1 MSHMVR
7 ILGRGMG
14 FAGASLAVL
23 LLTACQ
29 SMPAPKFGPGPPPLM
44 GAKKSKTLG
53 PAPITGAAVR
63 FSFATLNGVPAD
75 MRFALQD
82 DLKKYAASRQ
92 LALVEPGDP
101 TAVYDISGYLSAVGG
116 DAGTLL
122 VYVWDVTDPQGT
134 PLYRISGQEP
144 GGGVSG
150 DPWEGIKEDAI
161 DAAARDTIDKL
172 ADWVRG

>member
-1 MSHMVR
+1 MRTS
-7 ILGRGMG
+7 GRGLA
-14 FAGASLAVL
+14 FAGVSLAAL

-44 GAKKSKTLG
+44 GAKKTRTLG
-53 PAPITGAAVR
+53 PAPIKGADVR

-92 LALVEPGDP
+92 LVLVDAGDP
-101 TAVYDISGYLSAVGG
+101 TAVYDVSGYLSAVGG

-122 VYVWDVTDPQGT
+122 VYVWDVTDPRGT
-134 PLYRISGQEP
+134 PLYRISGQET
-144 GGGVSG
+144 GAGVSG
-150 DPWEGIKEDAI
+150 DPWQGIQEDAI

-172 ADWVRG
+172 ADWVRS